1 MSPTVFPV
9 KKPPAFQMLSS
20 AERQNVSRLQE
31 KSFCVQ
37 LTYYF
42 LFKYLEKRFS
52 RPVRI
57 LATLVYI
64 VENIFYIGI
73 VIYAPSLALNAG
85 NLVIHVL
92 KFVVTKKIWKLI

>member
-1 MSPTVFPV
+1 MVFVYEAYSHSFFMSPTVFPV

-42 LFKYLEKRFS
+42 CLS
-52 RPVRI
+52 
-57 LATLVYI
+57 
-64 VENIFYIGI
+64 
-73 VIYAPSLALNAG
+73 
-85 NLVIHVL
+85 
-92 KFVVTKKIWKLI
+92 IWKSASVVRLES